1 MPSLSHFGIASAA
14 FNACFANTF
23 PAHALTTCT
32 WGDKSA
38 TKTILLLGDSQ
49 AAQWLPAMN
58 QLGIADKMKVFFVA
72 HSGCP
77 SYSFLEPTEPGS
89 ANTSCRTFSQD
100 ELNFA
105 RTLKPTII
113 ISICGD
119 SLSDSYPAEDE
130 ISWYKDLVDQFKK
143 LNSHVILFGATPWL
157 YQVTVT
163 GPDYLDPNK
172 CITIETSSLEN
183 CDPPANASPGLVAR
197 IVSATELVTFFDV
210 DPLFCTS
217 VRCPVIVGDTSG
229 SHLVLFNYSHVS
241 NTYFDWIAPA
251 FESLVT
257 FALDPALDK
266 KQSALSIVGDPT
278 QIVESGS
285 VAMSTSGGSGNGL
298 VTYSTTGGG
307 CLIRFAVL
315 SAPSG
320 SDCTVT
326 AAKSASGQYAIT
338 FSKPVKIQ
346 FSS

>member
-1 MPSLSHFGIASAA
+1 
-14 FNACFANTF
+14 
-23 PAHALTTCT
+23 
-32 WGDKSA
+32 
-38 TKTILLLGDSQ
+38 
-49 AAQWLPAMN
+49 
-58 QLGIADKMKVFFVA
+58 
-72 HSGCP
+72 
-77 SYSFLEPTEPGS
+77 
-89 ANTSCRTFSQD
+89 
-100 ELNFA
+100 
-105 RTLKPTII
+105 
-113 ISICGD
+113 
-119 SLSDSYPAEDE
+119 
-130 ISWYKDLVDQFKK
+130 
-143 LNSHVILFGATPWL
+143 
-157 YQVTVT
+157 
-163 GPDYLDPNK
+163 
-172 CITIETSSLEN
+172 
-183 CDPPANASPGLVAR
+183 
-197 IVSATELVTFFDV
+197 
-210 DPLFCTS
+210 
-217 VRCPVIVGDTSG
+217 
-229 SHLVLFNYSHVS
+229 VLFNYSHVS